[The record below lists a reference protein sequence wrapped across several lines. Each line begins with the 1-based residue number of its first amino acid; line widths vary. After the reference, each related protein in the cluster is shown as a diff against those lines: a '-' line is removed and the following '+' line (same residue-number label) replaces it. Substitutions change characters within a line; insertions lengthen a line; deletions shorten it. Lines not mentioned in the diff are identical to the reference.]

1 MIFHNIHVNS
11 FTFPLLVLY
20 LFITHPS
27 FFFIFPQVV
36 RIPFKF
42 INHVLQANES
52 FLNGS
57 NFPSFQ
63 NLCIHSGPSLGKMSK
78 KLTEKRKFCFCCSQC
93 WPRVDLE
100 QVTNHYDCLEK
111 VSVQF
116 LPTGIN
122 WKGGT
127 LDMSL
132 FILDLG
138 QIIVQFHIPTAAI
151 SYLV

>member
-11 FTFPLLVLY
+11 FTFSLLVLY

-57 NFPSFQ
+57 NFPSFH
-63 NLCIHSGPSLGKMSK
+63 NLCIRSGPSLGKMSK
-78 KLTEKRKFCFCCSQC
+78 QFQYKYRYQRILIF
-93 WPRVDLE
+93 
-100 QVTNHYDCLEK
+100 
-111 VSVQF
+111 SV
-116 LPTGIN
+116 I
-122 WKGGT
+122 W
-127 LDMSL
+127 
-132 FILDLG
+132 LG
-138 QIIVQFHIPTAAI
+138 MMQLKYNSFDTDIRIQIM
-151 SYLV
+151 